1 MQDYKVM
8 KNQVDEEL
16 DFEDLGIIEIDDEEW
31 NEDYFEVSDSK

>member
-1 MQDYKVM
+1 M